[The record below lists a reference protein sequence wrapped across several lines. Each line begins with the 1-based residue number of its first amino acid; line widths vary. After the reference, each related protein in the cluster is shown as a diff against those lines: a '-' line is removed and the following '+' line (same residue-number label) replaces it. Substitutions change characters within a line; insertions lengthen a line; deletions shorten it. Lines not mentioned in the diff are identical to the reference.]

1 MHRDDEVLWTAD
13 GTSFHAEL
21 WSYPQLRGDQV
32 VGAVVAFIDITQR
45 KEAEQQA
52 AALRDELVHLA
63 RVTTLDA
70 LAGSLAHEINQP
82 LTAVMANTEAALR
95 LMAKA
100 APPLDELRDT
110 LKDIRSDNRRAG
122 DVVQRMRA
130 LLKKGATRHEPIEIN
145 ATVAD
150 VVRLIRGDAAA
161 RGISIDVE
169 LTADLEPIIG
179 DRIQVQQVVLNLLM
193 NACDAVQ
200 EQEAGHRRVRLT
212 TVRNANAAV
221 VKVHDRGAGV
231 TEAELGR
238 IFDPFYTTKPDGLGL
253 GLSICRAIVGA
264 HGGTLEAVRHSE
276 GGMTLSAT
284 FPFLASME
292 RPHRG
297 VMVSERMRER
307 R

>member
-1 MHRDDEVLWTAD
+1 
-13 GTSFHAEL
+13 
-21 WSYPQLRGDQV
+21 
-32 VGAVVAFIDITQR
+32 
-45 KEAEQQA
+45 
-52 AALRDELVHLA
+52 
-63 RVTTLDA
+63 
-70 LAGSLAHEINQP
+70 
-82 LTAVMANTEAALR
+82 
-95 LMAKA
+95 
-100 APPLDELRDT
+100 
-110 LKDIRSDNRRAG
+110 
-122 DVVQRMRA
+122 MRA

-200 EQEAGHRRVRLT
+200 EQEASHRRVRLS
-212 TVRNANAAV
+212 TVRNGNAAV
-221 VKVHDRGAGV
+221 VKVRDRGAGV

-253 GLSICRAIVGA
+253 GLSICRAIVSA
-264 HGGTLEAVRHSE
+264 HGGTLEAVRHPE
-276 GGMTLSAT
+276 RGMTLSAT
-284 FPFLASME
+284 FPFLAAME

-297 VMVSERMRER
+297 VMVPERMRER